1 MSSSM
6 GRSLADAIGRQ
17 AVDSALASPM
27 VRGADWRQAIVDT
40 VNADGT
46 VTTTDDVVARRIG
59 RYLSP
64 AAGDRII
71 ISVSGSGQWLALGR
85 LATGTSGWTTLPLAS
100 GWTAHASFYTPA
112 YRLMGDG
119 TASLCGLAET
129 TNVLAAGA
137 TVATLPTE
145 ARPAKRVRITVE
157 VAGGVIGVM
166 TILTTGAITLDDFT
180 AAVPGAGGSKFAEY
194 DAFGTYRLI

>member
-1 MSSSM
+1 MSSATSR
-6 GRSLADAIGRQ
+6 GLADAIGRQ
-17 AVDSALASPM
+17 SIAVALDSPA

-46 VTTTDDVVARRIG
+46 VTTTDGVIARRIG

-71 ISVSGSGQWLALGR
+71 ISVSSSGQWLALGR
-85 LATGTSGWTTLPLAS
+85 LASGTSGWTTISLAS
-100 GWTAHASFYTPA
+100 GWTAHASFYAPA
-112 YRLMGDG
+112 YRLNGDG

-129 TNVLAAGA
+129 TSALAAGA

-145 ARPAKRVRITVE
+145 ARPAKRVRVTVE
-157 VAGGVIGVM
+157 IAGGVLGVM
-166 TILTTGAITLDDFT
+166 TILTTGVVTLDDPT
-180 AAVPGAGGSKFAEY
+180 AAIPGAGTSKFAEY
-194 DAFGTYRLI
+194 DAFSTYRLI